1 MIRLIDLLNNLVKIE
16 KFFINIGQIFKGKMA
31 PKNEDKHLFGF
42 SEILR
47 TKYLVVWKNPSW
59 NLLYSK
65 I

>member
-1 MIRLIDLLNNLVKIE
+1 MIRIIDLLTNLVKIE

-31 PKNEDKHLFGF
+31 LKNEDKHLFF
-42 SEILR
+42 FTEILR
-47 TKYLVVWKNPSW
+47 AKYLVVWKNPMW